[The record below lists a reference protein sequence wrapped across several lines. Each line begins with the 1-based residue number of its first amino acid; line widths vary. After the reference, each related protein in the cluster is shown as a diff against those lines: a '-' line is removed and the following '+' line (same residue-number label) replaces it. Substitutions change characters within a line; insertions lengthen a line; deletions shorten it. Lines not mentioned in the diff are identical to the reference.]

1 MGAHTSGNILT
12 GLNTNIS
19 REVSK
24 LLRTKKKL
32 LIPVCEVLLE
42 SEAPSLDGN
51 MPGRHS
57 QS

>member
-12 GLNTNIS
+12 GLNTNTS
-19 REVSK
+19 REESK
-24 LLRTKKKL
+24 LLPTKKKL

-42 SEAPSLDGN
+42 SEPPSLDGN